1 MCQPTV
7 RGLQRV
13 AATSSSRFPTPR
25 LAGRFHFVIAPSFKA
40 LKVAASNFARG
51 AAMKKNWV
59 MVAAM
64 ASAGLVG
71 CGSSNNK
78 ETVLAPQGPSIAE
91 GTTVTL
97 ALMETTD
104 LHQNVLSYNYYA
116 LAEDTSLGM
125 ERTST
130 LIQAARA
137 ENPNNVLLDD
147 GDVIQGTLLG
157 DLQAST
163 KPIGCSETLA
173 IHKAMNALKYDG
185 GGFGNH
191 EFNYGLPFLSQVT
204 NTDLGIPGVS
214 KPAGNCGA
222 PSFPLVLTNV
232 TGVASGKPIYQPY
245 ALLPRDFTATAP
257 DGKQVSVKLN
267 IGIMSFVPPQ
277 ILEWDQKNLSGK
289 VAVTGVQEA
298 AKQYV
303 PELRSK
309 GADLVV
315 ALSHGGLDVSSYSPK
330 MENGSYHLTTTG
342 IDALLIGHSH
352 LIFPKGKETGAAALD
367 ASFAAIPASANVD
380 AINGFVNGVPTVM
393 AQSWGR
399 RLGIIKMTLAY
410 QGGKWVVQPAKT
422 SVESRG
428 FKYKDG
434 STIVAADPAIS
445 TLIASE
451 HAATIAYAKQPLGV
465 STDFEMSSYFSLA
478 GDVTAIQLVNQAQI
492 DYVKNFIATSTDATL
507 SSYKNIPVISCS
519 APFKAGRNGPS
530 DFTDVAPGA
539 SAAAPV
545 GLQVRNPGDL
555 YLYSNNNLQAV
566 KIKGSDLKN
575 WLEASG
581 KQFGQ
586 IDPAKSTEQDLVPSY
601 GTIYNYDVFYAENN
615 ALTYQIDVT
624 RPAGSRIVN
633 LTYQGKAVA
642 DTDDFIVATND
653 YRAGGG
659 GNVPG
664 IDGSKTIIKSPDAN
678 QAVVSNYLQK
688 LGTTGG
694 KVTLASNGSARSWSF
709 VKATTAG
716 PVILRSAPGHL
727 ALAKSAGIN
736 VVTAEGGLD
745 ASGFA
750 KYAIDLSK

>member
-1 MCQPTV
+1 MKTNLV
-7 RGLQRV
+7 ML
-13 AATSSSRFPTPR
+13 AALT
-25 LAGRFHFVIAPSFKA
+25 A
-40 LKVAASNFARG
+40 
-51 AAMKKNWV
+51 
-59 MVAAM
+59 
-64 ASAGLVG
+64 AGLVG
-71 CGSSNNK
+71 CGGDY
-78 ETVLAPQGPSIAE
+78 TPPPAIAE

-104 LHQNVLSYNYYA
+104 IHANVMSYNYYS
-116 LAEDTSLGM
+116 LAEDTSLGL

-130 LIQAARA
+130 LVSAARA

-157 DLQAST
+157 DLQAVT
-163 KPIGCSETLA
+163 KPIACTDTMA
-173 IHKAMNALKYDG
+173 VHKVMNAMKYDG

-191 EFNYGLPFLSQVT
+191 EFNYGLPLLSQIT
-204 NTDLGIPGVS
+204 NTDFGIPGVS

-222 PSFPLVLTNV
+222 PAFPLVLTNV
-232 TGVASGKPIYQPY
+232 TGVASNKPIVQPY
-245 ALLPRDFTATAP
+245 TLLPRTFSATKL
-257 DGKQVSVKLN
+257 DGTKVDVKLN

-277 ILEWDQKNLSGK
+277 ILDWDQKNLAGK

-298 AKQYV
+298 ARQYV
-303 PELRSK
+303 PELRAK

-315 ALSHGGLDVSSYSPK
+315 ALSHGGLDPSAYSPK
-330 MENGSYHLTTTG
+330 MENGSYHLTSTG

-367 ASFAAIPASANVD
+367 PSFAAFPASAKID
-380 AINGFVNGVPTVM
+380 AVNGFVNGVPTVM

-399 RLGIIKMTLAY
+399 RLGIIKLTLVFT
-410 QGGKWVVQPAKT
+410 GGKWVVQQDKT

-428 FKYKDG
+428 FKYTDG
-434 STIVAADPAIS
+434 ATIVKADPAIAPIVA
-445 TLIASE
+445 TE

-465 STDFEMSSYFSLA
+465 STDFEMSAYFSLV
-478 GDVTAIQLVNQAQI
+478 GDVSAIQLVNQAQL
-492 DYVKNFIATSTDATL
+492 DYVKKFIAASTDATL
-507 SSYKNIPVISCS
+507 ASYKNIPVISCS

-566 KIKGSDLKN
+566 KIKGSDLKA
-575 WLEASG
+575 WLETAA

-586 IDPAKSTEQDLVPSY
+586 IDPAKTSEQDLVPSY

-624 RPAGSRIVN
+624 KPVGSRIVN
-633 LTYQGKAVA
+633 LSYLGKAVA
-642 DTDDFIVATND
+642 DGDDFIVATND

-659 GNVPG
+659 GAVPG

-678 QAVVSNYLQK
+678 QAVVSNYLTAQ
-688 LGTTGG
+688 GAASG
-694 KVTLASNGSARSWSF
+694 KVTLAGNGSARSWSF
-709 VKATTAG
+709 VKVATAG

-727 ALAKSAGIN
+727 ALAKSSGITA
-736 VVTAEGGLD
+736 VTAEGALD

-750 KYAIDLSK
+750 KYSVDLSK

>member
-1 MCQPTV
+1 MKTNLV
-7 RGLQRV
+7 LL
-13 AATSSSRFPTPR
+13 AALT
-25 LAGRFHFVIAPSFKA
+25 A
-40 LKVAASNFARG
+40 
-51 AAMKKNWV
+51 
-59 MVAAM
+59 
-64 ASAGLVG
+64 AGLVACG
-71 CGSSNNK
+71 GSS
-78 ETVLAPQGPSIAE
+78 APDNAIPE

-97 ALMETTD
+97 ALLETTD
-104 LHQNVLSYNYYA
+104 LHSNVMSYNYYA
-116 LAEDTSLGM
+116 LADDTSLGL

-130 LIQAARA
+130 LVQAARA

-147 GDVIQGTLLG
+147 GDVIQGTLLA
-157 DLQAST
+157 DLQAVA
-163 KPIGCSETLA
+163 KPVACADTLA

-185 GGFGNH
+185 GGMGNH
-191 EFNYGLPFLSQVT
+191 EFNYGLPFLSQIT
-204 NTDLGIPGVS
+204 NTDFGIQGVS
-214 KPAGNCGA
+214 KPAGTCGA
-222 PSFPLVLTNV
+222 PTFPLVLTNV
-232 TGVASGKPIYQPY
+232 TGVASQKPILPPY
-245 ALLPRDFTATAP
+245 ALLPRDFAAVAP
-257 DGKQVSVKLN
+257 DGSKLTVKLN

-277 ILEWDQKNLSGK
+277 ILEWDQKNLAGK

-298 AKQYV
+298 ARQYV

-315 ALSHGGLDVSSYSPK
+315 ALSHGGLDTSAYSPK
-330 MENGSYHLTTTG
+330 MENGSYHLSTTG
-342 IDALLIGHSH
+342 IDALMIGHSH
-352 LIFPKGKETGAAALD
+352 LVFPKGKESNAPALD

-399 RLGIIKMTLAY
+399 RLGIIRMTLAR

-422 SVESRG
+422 TVESRG
-428 FKYKDG
+428 FKYTDG
-434 STIVAADPAIS
+434 STVVKADPAIAPLVA
-445 TLIASE
+445 TE

-465 STDFEMSSYFSLA
+465 ATDFEMSAYFALA
-478 GDVTAIQLVNQAQI
+478 GDVSAIQLVNQAQI
-492 DYVKNFIATSTDATL
+492 DYVKKFIAASTDTTIA
-507 SSYKNIPVISCS
+507 SYKNIPVISCS
-519 APFKAGRNGPS
+519 APFKAGRNGSS

-566 KIKGSDLKN
+566 KIKGSDLKA
-575 WLEASG
+575 WLETAA

-586 IDPAKSTEQDLVPSY
+586 IDPTKTTEQDLVPSY

-624 RPAGSRIVN
+624 KPVGSRIAN
-633 LTYQGKAVA
+633 LSYLGKAVA
-642 DTDDFIVATND
+642 DGDDFIVATND

-678 QAVVSNYLQK
+678 QAVVSNYLMAQ
-688 LGTTGG
+688 GQAGG
-694 KVTLASNGSARSWSF
+694 KVTLANNGSARSWSF
-709 VKATTAG
+709 VKVATAG

-727 ALAKSAGIN
+727 ALAQSSGITN
-736 VVTAEGGLD
+736 IVAEGAQD
-745 ASGFA
+745 ANGFA
-750 KYAIDLSK
+750 KYKVDLSK

>member
-1 MCQPTV
+1 MNKN
-7 RGLQRV
+7 L
-13 AATSSSRFPTPR
+13 
-25 LAGRFHFVIAPSFKA
+25 VI
-40 LKVAASNFARG
+40 L
-51 AAMKKNWV
+51 AAMS
-59 MVAAM
+59 A
-64 ASAGLVG
+64 AGLVA
-71 CGSSNNK
+71 CGGDSA
-78 ETVLAPQGPSIAE
+78 APVTATPAIPE

-104 LHQNVLSYNYYA
+104 IHANVMSYNYYS
-116 LAEDTSLGM
+116 LAEDTSLGL

-130 LIQAARA
+130 LVAAARA
-137 ENPNNVLLDD
+137 ENPNNLLLDD

-157 DLQAST
+157 DLQAVT
-163 KPIGCSETLA
+163 KPIACTDTLA
-173 IHKAMNALKYDG
+173 VHKAMNAMKYDG

-191 EFNYGLPFLSQVT
+191 EFNYGLPYLSQIT
-204 NTDLGIPGVS
+204 NTDFGIPGVT
-214 KPAGNCGA
+214 KPAGTCGS
-222 PSFPLVLTNV
+222 PSFPLVLSNV
-232 TGVASGKPIYQPY
+232 TGVASGKPIVQPY
-245 ALLPRDFTATAP
+245 SLLARTFSATKP
-257 DGKQVSVKLN
+257 DGTKLDVKMN

-277 ILEWDQKNLSGK
+277 ILEWDQKNLAGK

-303 PELRSK
+303 PEMRTK

-315 ALSHGGLDVSSYSPK
+315 ALSHGGLDTSAYSPK

-367 ASFAAIPASANVD
+367 PSFAAFPASANID
-380 AINGFVNGVPTVM
+380 AVNGFVNSVPTVM

-410 QGGKWVVQPAKT
+410 TSGKWVVQPAKT
-422 SVESRG
+422 TVESRG
-428 FKYKDG
+428 FKYTDG
-434 STIVAADPAIS
+434 ATNVKADPAIAPLVA
-445 TLIASE
+445 TE
-451 HAATIAYAKQPLGV
+451 HAATIAFARQPLGV
-465 STDFEMSSYFSLA
+465 TTDFEMSAYFALA
-478 GDVTAIQLVNQAQI
+478 GDVSAIQLVNQAQL
-492 DYVKNFIATSTDATL
+492 DYVKKFIASSTDATL
-507 SSYKNIPVISCS
+507 ASYKNIPVISCS

-539 SAAAPV
+539 SAAAPI

-566 KIKGSDLKN
+566 KIKGSDLKA
-575 WLEASG
+575 WLETAA

-586 IDPAKSTEQDLVPSY
+586 IDPAKTAEQDLVPSY

-624 RPAGSRIVN
+624 KPAGSRIVN
-633 LTYQGKAVA
+633 LTYLGKAVA
-642 DTDDFIVATND
+642 DADDFIVATND

-659 GNVPG
+659 GAVPG

-678 QAVVSNYLQK
+678 QTVVSNYLTAQ
-688 LGTTGG
+688 GAATG

-709 VKATTAG
+709 VKVTTAG

-727 ALAKSAGIN
+727 ALAKSSGITA
-736 VVTAEGGLD
+736 VTAEGALD

-750 KYAIDLSK
+750 RYTVDLSK